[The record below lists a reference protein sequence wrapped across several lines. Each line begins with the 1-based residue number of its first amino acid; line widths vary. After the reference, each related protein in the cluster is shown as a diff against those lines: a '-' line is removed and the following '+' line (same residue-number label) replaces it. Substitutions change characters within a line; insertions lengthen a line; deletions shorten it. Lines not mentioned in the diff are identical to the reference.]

1 MLALYGVSVV
11 GSSHI
16 PGIEDEYGLMGLVRT
31 YIECEIAKSIDYC
44 DPRVI
49 KFLNSDF
56 LNLREWHGY
65 NPELLRQCFIIF
77 NRRDGEAFIMPVGDA
92 DLGKYKYTQLV
103 FQLNQQFFHFQ
114 LIR

>member
-1 MLALYGVSVV
+1 MHEPRVWLNITLYIGASPPNERLYRSAMLALYGVSVV

-56 LNLREWHGY
+56 
-65 NPELLRQCFIIF
+65 
-77 NRRDGEAFIMPVGDA
+77 
-92 DLGKYKYTQLV
+92 
-103 FQLNQQFFHFQ
+103 
-114 LIR
+114 